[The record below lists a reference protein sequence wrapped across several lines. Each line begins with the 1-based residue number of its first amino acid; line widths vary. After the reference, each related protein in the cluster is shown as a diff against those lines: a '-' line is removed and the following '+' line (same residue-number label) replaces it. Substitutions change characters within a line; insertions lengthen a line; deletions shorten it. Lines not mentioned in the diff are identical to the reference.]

1 MTLRSLLSSP
11 GPPLKTSES
20 LVGPWAGLAHI
31 PVTALI
37 LAALVALALAFA
49 ARWWW
54 LERARPE
61 AGGRRR
67 PGVIDVAFGAITNFF
82 DTLGIGSFAPT
93 TAAYK
98 LFHRVP
104 DEQIPGTLN
113 VGHALPTV
121 VQALIFIA
129 IVDVEPLT
137 LLSMIA
143 AAVAGA
149 WIGVAFVAGAPR
161 RTIQIAMGVALLAA
175 AGLFLASVLG
185 LMPAGGDAR
194 GLAGLK
200 LAVAVGANF
209 ILGALMMLGIGLY
222 APCLILVSLL
232 GMNPLVAFPIM
243 MGSCAFLMPV
253 GGSRFVASGRYS
265 LPAALG
271 LLIGGI
277 PAVLVAAYIVKSLPL
292 DGLRGLVIVVV
303 TYAAISMLWSARRDA
318 R

>member
-1 MTLRSLLSSP
+1 
-11 GPPLKTSES
+11 
-20 LVGPWAGLAHI
+20 LASI

-37 LAALVALALAFA
+37 LAALVVLASAFA

-54 LERARPE
+54 LERARPRVD
-61 AGGRRR
+61 GRRR
-67 PGVIDVAFGAITNFF
+67 PGPVDLTIGAITNFF

-93 TAAYK
+93 TAAFK
-98 LFHRVP
+98 LFRRVP

-113 VGHALPTV
+113 IGHALPTM
-121 VQALIFIA
+121 VQASIFIA
-129 IVDVEPLT
+129 VVNVEPLT
-137 LLSMIA
+137 LVSMIA

-149 WIGVAFVAGAPR
+149 WIGVGFVARAPR

-175 AGLFLASVLG
+175 AGLFLAGVLG

-194 GLAGLK
+194 GLAGMT
-200 LAVAVGANF
+200 LALAIGANF

-271 LLIGGI
+271 LVIGGI
-277 PAVLVAAYIVKSLPL
+277 PAVLVAAFIVKSLPL
-292 DGLRGLVIVVV
+292 DWLRGLVIVVV
-303 TYAAISMLWSARRDA
+303 TYAAISMLWSARREA